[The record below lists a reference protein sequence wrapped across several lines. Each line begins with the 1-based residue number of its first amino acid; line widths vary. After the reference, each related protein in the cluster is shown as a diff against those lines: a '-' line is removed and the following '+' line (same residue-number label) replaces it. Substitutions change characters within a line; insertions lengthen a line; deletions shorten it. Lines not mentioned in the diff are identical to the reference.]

1 LILETCVSRA
11 RDARWRV
18 QFVESV
24 RFAYTKH
31 HLTECICN
39 HSPSLGAIIC
49 YPKWTQ
55 KLNVKKRLC
64 FVCTRRSFFVKC
76 GLRELAI
83 SRPPVT
89 PRPSRE
95 SANGAVAGYQ
105 PPGLGSAR
113 TPGLGSARPGSARPG
128 PARLGPARLGS
139 APLGPARLGSAWL
152 GAAWPSPAQP
162 GPPQRFFFQVVREI

>member
-1 LILETCVSRA
+1 MCVSRA

-39 HSPSLGAIIC
+39 HSPFLGAIIC

-55 KLNVKKRLC
+55 KLNVKNRLC

-95 SANGAVAGYQ
+95 SANGAVTGYQ
-105 PPGLGSAR
+105 PPLG
-113 TPGLGSARPGSARPG
+113 G
-128 PARLGPARLGS
+128 PARLGLAQLGLVSARARLCLPRWWFCVDDRAVS
-139 APLGPARLGSAWL
+139 
-152 GAAWPSPAQP
+152 QKT
-162 GPPQRFFFQVVREI
+162 